1 MNNYIIKKIEE
12 DEIDLIPRV
21 YSDSF
26 EANCAVFPNGP
37 LWWFLA
43 EGFVDRGEVFYEPQD
58 QAQMHLV
65 EMPL

>member
-12 DEIDLIPRV
+12 DEIDLVPSI

-26 EANCAVFPNGP
+26 EVNCAVFPNGP

-58 QAQMHLV
+58 
-65 EMPL
+65 